1 MIYINKTSEKKF
13 WVKKLSKKR
22 KKILELTENV
32 MKQKLSVMLLIGG
45 CFFTIISMKSGGFRA
60 VFVIYSQ
67 IIRELFANYSW
78 FVRDLFVRLNLR
90 TRRTKRE
97 FREVC
102 SPFSKITNVRS
113 SFILLVRWTPYS
125 CLKSLSK
132 SNFCMST
139 PLYPL
144 K

>member
-1 MIYINKTSEKKF
+1 MFSLLIVITIGGNWFILTKYLKKSF
-13 WVKKLSKKR
+13 GKNKLSKKR

-60 VFVIYSQ
+60 VFVIYLR
-67 IIRELFANYSW
+67 IICELFANYSW

-113 SFILLVRWTPYS
+113 SFILACSWTP
-125 CLKSLSK
+125 
-132 SNFCMST
+132 
-139 PLYPL
+139 
-144 K
+144 